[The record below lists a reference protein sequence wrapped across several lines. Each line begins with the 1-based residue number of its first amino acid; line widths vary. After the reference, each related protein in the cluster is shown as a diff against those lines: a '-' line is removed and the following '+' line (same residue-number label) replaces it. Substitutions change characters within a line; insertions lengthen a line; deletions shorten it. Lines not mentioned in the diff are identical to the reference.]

1 MNSESK
7 YFTGEYCSY
16 ENARVA
22 VLPVPLERSTS
33 YLQGTAAAPAAIIE
47 ASYNVELY
55 DIQLDSEPYLSG
67 IHTLSSLI
75 FPKNESIDISL
86 TKIESAVLRII
97 QNGKFPVILGGEHT
111 LSYPVFLAF
120 NQRFPELSILHL
132 DAHTDLRDQ
141 YLNDPYSHA
150 CVMRRIRERTQNIV
164 SIGIRSVSQEEMD
177 YIKSEQPI
185 IYFDHDIQQ
194 NGLPI
199 EKILS
204 ELTENVFVTFDLDAI
219 NPAELPSV
227 GTPEPGG
234 LGWYQAVEL
243 FEAVFANKNV
253 VGFDVVEL
261 KPDGINLHSD
271 FWAAKMIY
279 KMIGLKLERNFK
291 APAEV

>member
-1 MNSESK
+1 M
-7 YFTGEYCSY
+7 GEYCNY
-16 ENARVA
+16 RNARVA

-33 YLQGTAAAPAAIIE
+33 YLRGTAAAPEAIIA

-55 DIQLDSEPYLSG
+55 DLQLDGEPYRYG
-67 IHTLSSLI
+67 IHTLPALNFSANDSIQKSL
-75 FPKNESIDISL
+75 ER
-86 TKIESAVLRII
+86 IEQAVAAIL
-97 QNGKFPVILGGEHT
+97 GDEKFPVILGGEHT
-111 LSYPVFLAF
+111 LSYPVFSAF
-120 NQRFPELSILHL
+120 FKHYPELSILHL

-141 YLNDPYSHA
+141 YLDDSYSHA
-150 CVMRRIRERTQNIV
+150 CVMRRIREHTKNII

-177 YIKSEQPI
+177 YIKSEQPL
-185 IYFDHDIQQ
+185 IYYDHEIQR

-204 ELTENVFVTFDLDAI
+204 ELTDNVFITFDLDAI

-234 LGWYQAVEL
+234 LSWYEVVEL
-243 FEAVFANKNV
+243 FEAVFAYKNI

-279 KMIGLKLERNFK
+279 RMIGLKLKSSFQ
-291 APAEV
+291 